1 MAEVEP
7 LETTSAEVDIERV
20 MAMIPHRYP
29 FLMIDRV
36 TDIIA
41 GKSAIG
47 IKSVSV
53 NEPHF
58 QGHFPRRKIMPGVL
72 IIEAM
77 AQTAAV
83 LVVETLGAAAEG
95 KLVYFIAVDNARFRK
110 PVVPGDTL
118 RVHVAVRQNRGKV
131 WKFECEARVD
141 GVLTSEA
148 TITAMIVDD

>member
-7 LETTSAEVDIERV
+7 LETTLTEVDIERV

-29 FLMIDRV
+29 FLMVDRV
-36 TDIIA
+36 TEIVPW
-41 GKSAIG
+41 KSAVG

-58 QGHFPRRKIMPGVL
+58 QGHFPSRKVMPGVL

-83 LVVETLGAAAEG
+83 LVVSTLGAEAEG
-95 KLVYFIAVDNARFRK
+95 KLVYFISVDNARFRK
-110 PVVPGDTL
+110 PVVPGDSL
-118 RVHVAVRQNRGKV
+118 RIHIAVRQNRGKV
-131 WKFECEARVD
+131 WKFDCEAKVD
-141 GVLTSEA
+141 GVLMAEA
-148 TITAMIVDD
+148 TIAAMILDD

>member
-1 MAEVEP
+1 MAKVEP
-7 LETTSAEVDIERV
+7 LEKTGAEVDIERI

-29 FLMIDRV
+29 FLMVDRV
-36 TDIIA
+36 TDIIPW
-41 GKSAIG
+41 KSAIG
-47 IKSVSV
+47 IKNVSV

-58 QGHFPRRKIMPGVL
+58 QGHFSGRKVMPGVL

-83 LVVETLGAAAEG
+83 LVVETLGAEAEG
-95 KLVYFIAVDNARFRK
+95 KLVYFLSVDNARFRK
-110 PVVPGDTL
+110 PVIPGDSLHIHITT
-118 RVHVAVRQNRGKV
+118 RQNRGKV
-131 WKFECEARVD
+131 WKFDCEARVN